1 MKGWKGDVP
10 SQIGANEK
18 PVEQY
23 SVVELTFLEQ
33 AVAKFYTQSFFNFF
47 GRAAI
52 VPHWLQVPLS
62 EH

>member
-10 SQIGANEK
+10 SQIGANKK

-23 SVVELTFLEQ
+23 SVVELTVLEQ
-33 AVAKFYTQSFFNFF
+33 AAAKFYMQSFFNFF
-47 GRAAI
+47 GHTAI
-52 VPHWLQVPLS
+52 APHRLQVPLS